1 MSAEKE
7 INQTD
12 LDHNY
17 VYFGSNT
24 LEIGVENLGNLKEL
38 ILNVELKQKELQE
51 AVQELARY
59 DLKITFS
66 QKQD

>member
-1 MSAEKE
+1 MSEEKA
-7 INQTD
+7 INQKD
-12 LDHNY
+12 LDRSY
-17 VYFGSNT
+17 VYFGNST
-24 LEIGVENLGNLKEL
+24 LEIGVHNLGQLKDL
-38 ILNVELKQKELQE
+38 ISNVELKQKELQE

>member
-1 MSAEKE
+1 MSEEKA
-7 INQTD
+7 INQKD
-12 LDHNY
+12 LDRSY
-17 VYFGSNT
+17 VYFGNST
-24 LEIGVENLGNLKEL
+24 LEIGVQNLGQLKDL
-38 ILNVELKQKELQE
+38 ISNVELKQKELQD